1 MVQLYADVLLM
12 IMLELQDDISSLH
25 SCVLV
30 NKSWSRIAVFFLWKY
45 ISRIN
50 EITYSRDRDS
60 RVKLYKVI
68 ANFLPIESENLLINN
83 NIILPS
89 YKLPRKP
96 TFEYMNYF
104 TQITPYWIRD
114 MVQLFIKEDS
124 THKKNLLETQI
135 YNLIFVNCKNINHFH
150 LSTDIEFYKF
160 PSVGSFFLNLQ
171 SLLINFDNNNMV
183 TSKTLFELATICQN
197 IKTLEVFYCNEDS
210 KGLALFI
217 EMQHN
222 LRSLFLN
229 FIDNKNKY
237 PLLSNVVKK
246 KAATL
251 KTLMTTPLIDP
262 GSFLSL
268 INLQHLEL
276 INHDGNEPYN
286 CYKNVDWKQWED
298 CLDKASFPNLR
309 IFEAT
314 LIPSSIECLIIEK
327 SDKSIIEID
336 ICCSR
341 EFQDYRAKNL
351 NLIIIISKYCP
362 NLRSLNLDIDPGN
375 LCEID
380 RIFSNCTV
388 LEKLSFNINVS
399 TLSDDGDYLL
409 EIISNKSPLSL
420 REFSGDDWNFS
431 KDGLEAFFNCWK
443 CKKRNPIKFT
453 HRYMDLWHDDQ
464 KNVVSKYM
472 KEGVI
477 KL

>member
-1 MVQLYADVLLM
+1 
-12 IMLELQDDISSLH
+12 
-25 SCVLV
+25 
-30 NKSWSRIAVFFLWKY
+30 
-45 ISRIN
+45 
-50 EITYSRDRDS
+50 
-60 RVKLYKVI
+60 
-68 ANFLPIESENLLINN
+68 
-83 NIILPS
+83 
-89 YKLPRKP
+89 
-96 TFEYMNYF
+96 
-104 TQITPYWIRD
+104 
-114 MVQLFIKEDS
+114 
-124 THKKNLLETQI
+124 
-135 YNLIFVNCKNINHFH
+135 
-150 LSTDIEFYKF
+150 
-160 PSVGSFFLNLQ
+160 
-171 SLLINFDNNNMV
+171 MV

-276 INHDGNEPYN
+276 INHDGDEPYN
-286 CYKNVDWKQWED
+286 
-298 CLDKASFPNLR
+298 S
-309 IFEAT
+309 T

-375 LCEID
+375 LCEIN

-409 EIISNKSPLSL
+409 EIISNKSPSSL
-420 REFSGDDWNFS
+420 REFSGDNWNFS